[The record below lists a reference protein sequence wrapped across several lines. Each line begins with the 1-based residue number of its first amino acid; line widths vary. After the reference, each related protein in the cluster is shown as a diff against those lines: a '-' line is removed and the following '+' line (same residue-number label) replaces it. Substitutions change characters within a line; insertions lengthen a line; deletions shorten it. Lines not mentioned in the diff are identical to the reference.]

1 MWLKN
6 LGSVSH
12 HFESLLDG
20 TKAHSALGLQAAFF
34 MPISQLPFSI
44 RFFTL
49 KNHSKP
55 GEGKLSAGSRP
66 SLYKS
71 CFAETVDI

>member
-12 HFESLLDG
+12 RFESLLDG
-20 TKAHSALGLQAAFF
+20 TKAHSALGLQAAFL

-49 KNHSKP
+49 NDHSKP

-66 SLYKS
+66 FSTS
-71 CFAETVDI
+71 PAFAETLDI

>member
-12 HFESLLDG
+12 RFESLLDG
-20 TKAHSALGLQAAFF
+20 TKARSALGLQAARL
-34 MPISQLPFSI
+34 MPIGQLPFSI

-49 KNHSKP
+49 KDPSKP
-55 GEGKLSAGSRP
+55 RKRKLSAG
-66 SLYKS
+66 LAHLVTAY
-71 CFAETVDI
+71 F

>member
-20 TKAHSALGLQAAFF
+20 TKAHSALGLQAAFL
-34 MPISQLPFSI
+34 MPISQLPLSI

-49 KNHSKP
+49 KEHSKP
-55 GEGKLSAGSRP
+55 GEGKLSEAFRP

-71 CFAETVDI
+71 CFAETFEI